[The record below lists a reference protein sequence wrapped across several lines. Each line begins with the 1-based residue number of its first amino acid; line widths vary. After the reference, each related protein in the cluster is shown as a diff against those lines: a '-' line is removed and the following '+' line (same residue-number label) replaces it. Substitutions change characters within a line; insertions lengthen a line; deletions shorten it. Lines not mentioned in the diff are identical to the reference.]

1 MTTQT
6 ATLILS
12 GLIAGATPASA
23 SSSADEAAVKT
34 VVESVAVLADRGE
47 FEALER
53 LYAPEVRID
62 YTSLAGGEPEVK
74 SAEAL
79 MTQWASM
86 LPGFDRTR
94 HSVSQVKVRL
104 NGSTAYATASV
115 VADHWIGQEHWQVSG
130 RYDYA
135 LARDGRDW
143 RITAHKFTITGET
156 GSRDVFGPAAVAAKV
171 RPNAYIA
178 RQQARQ
184 VVMDFLTGLED
195 KDMARVNG
203 IWADD
208 AVQEMPYAPAGF
220 PSRVVGKEA
229 LVKQYAGWPQNAG
242 KAKFTHGI
250 RFYPTQ
256 NPQIVAVEFHGVS
269 EIIATGRV
277 YDQRYF
283 GLFHV
288 EGGKITLFREYFDP
302 NVFSYAFGL
311 NEGGDFYETK

>member
-1 MTTQT
+1 MRNQT
-6 ATLILS
+6 AALILS

-23 SSSADEAAVKT
+23 IPADEAAVET
-34 VVESVAVLADRGE
+34 VVKSVAVLADRSE
-47 FEALER
+47 FDALER
-53 LYAPEVRID
+53 LYAPEVRVD

-79 MTQWASM
+79 MTQWANI

-94 HSVSQVKVRL
+94 HAISKVKVRL
-104 NGSTAYATASV
+104 NGSTATATASV

-143 RITAHKFTITGET
+143 RITAQKFTITGET
-156 GSRDVFGPAAVAAKV
+156 GSRDVFVPAAAAAKV
-171 RPNAYIA
+171 RPNAYIV

-203 IWADD
+203 VWADD
-208 AVQEMPYAPAGF
+208 AIQEMPYAPAGF

-242 KAKFTHGI
+242 KAKFTDGI

-269 EIIATGRV
+269 EIVATGRV

-311 NEGGDFYETK
+311 NEGGNFYERK